1 MKRNKLS
8 LLCCL
13 IGTLILLS
21 LTACSSDG
29 GSENDKPEETLIPIS
44 VKGAEI
50 KVGETTVQTLLDQ
63 GLEITWMD
71 ENYEKIPIDPD
82 EQLDA
87 DSYYT
92 GGGLW
97 LSDHVFAHIS
107 LATEETPVHM
117 SEAVIARLEFH
128 IATEDD
134 ETVLNQLAFD
144 GVPVTELTC
153 EKAQEMY
160 PDWSGN
166 EVMWLKYGLEY
177 SYDLNFDMST
187 GRLTQ
192 FTVERKYDVDWN
204 GTGQTN

>member
-1 MKRNKLS
+1 MKKNKLS

-21 LTACSSDG
+21 LTACSSDD

-63 GLEITWMD
+63 GLEVTWMD
-71 ENYEKIPIDPD
+71 ENYEKIPID
-82 EQLDA
+82 
-87 DSYYT
+87 
-92 GGGLW
+92 
-97 LSDHVFAHIS
+97 
-107 LATEETPVHM
+107 LATEGTPVPM

-128 IATEDD
+128 IATEED
-134 ETVLNQLAFD
+134 ETVLNQMAFD

-177 SYDLNFDMST
+177 SYSLNFDMST

-192 FTVERKYDVDWN
+192 FTVERKYDVDWTDDN
-204 GTGQTN
+204 

>member
-63 GLEITWMD
+63 GIEITWMD
-71 ENYEKIPIDPD
+71 ENYEKIPID
-82 EQLDA
+82 
-87 DSYYT
+87 
-92 GGGLW
+92 
-97 LSDHVFAHIS
+97 
-107 LATEETPVHM
+107 
-117 SEAVIARLEFH
+117 
-128 IATEDD
+128 
-134 ETVLNQLAFD
+134 
-144 GVPVTELTC
+144 
-153 EKAQEMY
+153 

-177 SYDLNFDMST
+177 SYDLNFDMSI